1 MNSTVIQGITM
12 GSNSIIGAGAVVTK
26 NIGTML
32 LQSVIQFLNIGRTIS
47 RF

>member
-1 MNSTVIQGITM
+1 MNSTVIQGITI

-26 NIGTML
+26 NIGDI
-32 LQSVIQFLNIGRTIS
+32 VVAIGNPVFYIGRTIS